1 VKCKPTA
8 IKIKLTEMDGL
19 LFKII
24 MKNIMKTHMKKMK
37 NIWKNLK
44 NTFNMLNNSYKK
56 LFKLKP
62 AKL

>member
-24 MKNIMKTHMKKMK
+24 MKNIMKTHKKIMK

-44 NTFNMLNNSYKK
+44 NTFKMLNNPYNK
-56 LFKLKP
+56 LLKLKP